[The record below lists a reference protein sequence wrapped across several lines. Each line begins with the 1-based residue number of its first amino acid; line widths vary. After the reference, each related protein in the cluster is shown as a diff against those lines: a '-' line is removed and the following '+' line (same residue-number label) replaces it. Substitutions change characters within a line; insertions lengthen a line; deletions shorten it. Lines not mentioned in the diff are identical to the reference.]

1 MTKAELFRRYGHLIE
16 TDADEAHYANC
27 VAGCDALRDETVA
40 LYHRHGKKIGTD
52 WAMAGARLL
61 AGLGGRPS

>member
-16 TDADEAHYANC
+16 TDADEAHYANS
-27 VAGCDALRDETVA
+27 VAGCDALLASTFE
-40 LYHRHGKKIGTD
+40 LYERHGKKIGTD

-61 AGLGGRPS
+61 AGLGGRP